1 MTDAEMDPREQAIA
15 AADEPEEAATPP
27 NDVAAHDEP
36 ARPRSVVQI
45 SRPLF
50 WTVAI
55 VGALTILALATAT
68 TVLALAN
75 RRGDDPV
82 VATVNGEK
90 IRRSE
95 YDRAV
100 APNNGEEVL
109 DGLMVEYLVVGEGK
123 KRNIAVGDDETAKL
137 LDEQRQNFGSDQAFQ
152 AALARAGLTEQDLTK
167 QLRLTAML
175 RRMVADKAQVTDDE
189 VAREYAASQSQFPG
203 QTLDQVKEEVR
214 AELQQQK
221 ENAAA
226 RALLDQ
232 LRSEAKIETR
242 LPGKP
247 SA

>member
-15 AADEPEEAATPP
+15 AADEPEEATTPP

-95 YDRAV
+95 YDKAV
-100 APNNGEEVL
+100 AATNGAEVL
-109 DGLMVEYLVVGEGK
+109 DELILERLVVSEAK
-123 KRNIAVGDDETAKL
+123 KRNVVVDDQETAKL
-137 LDEQRQNFGSDQAFQ
+137 VEEQRQRFGSEEAFQ
-152 AALARAGLTEQDLTK
+152 SALAQAGLTEQDLTK
-167 QLRLTAML
+167 RIRLSEML
-175 RRMVADKAQVTDDE
+175 RRMVADKAAVTDQE
-189 VAREYAASQSQFPG
+189 VAEQYDASRNQYAG
-203 QTLDQVKEEVR
+203 QTLDQVKEQVR
-214 AELQQQK
+214 SSLQRQK
-221 ENAAA
+221 ESTAAQE
-226 RALLDQ
+226 LLEQ
-232 LRSEAKIETR
+232 LRQDATIETR
-242 LPGKP
+242 LPG
-247 SA
+247 SSS